1 MTGVCVSPCL
11 RFGSACRRFLTLFL
25 LPALLAS
32 CVPRASAPASAAA
45 FSFALIG
52 DAPYSRFEEPRVAQL
67 LDEINDDAGIRFV
80 LHAGDIKGSSEPCTD
95 ALLRSRLEQLHR
107 VQTALLLTP
116 GDNEWIDCHLAAAG
130 RFKPL
135 ERLATLR
142 RLAYPDPRR
151 SLGQRPLAV
160 QTQAD
165 QAGFAEFV
173 ENTRFAS
180 GDIVFMAIHVVGSS
194 NGLEPWRGIDRNDR
208 AAAPRADRMAE
219 FERRQAANLAWL
231 EQGFAA
237 AAAEQAAGVVI
248 LMQANMRF
256 ELPAADAR
264 RAGFNA
270 VIDRLHALARRFGKP
285 VLLVH
290 GDRHLYW
297 VDRPLADATPPAR
310 NLLRVQ
316 TFGSPLSGW
325 VKITADPGLI
335 GVFTVQPGQPTTAP

>member
-1 MTGVCVSPCL
+1 M
-11 RFGSACRRFLTLFL
+11 RSARRRFFSLFL
-25 LPALLAS
+25 LSALLAA

-52 DAPYSRFEEPRVAQL
+52 DTPYSRFEEPRAAQL
-67 LDEINDDAGIRFV
+67 LEEINADAAIRFV
-80 LHAGDIKGSSEPCTD
+80 LHAGDIKGSSEPCSD
-95 ALLRSRLEQLHR
+95 VLLRSRLEQLR
-107 VQTALLLTP
+107 SVRTALVLTP
-116 GDNEWIDCHLAAAG
+116 GDNEWTDCHLAAAG
-130 RFKPL
+130 RFNPL
-135 ERLATLR
+135 ERLAAFR

-160 QTQAD
+160 HSQAN
-165 QAGFAEFV
+165 QAGFAEFA

-180 GDIVFMAIHVVGSS
+180 DGIVFIAIHVVGSS
-194 NGLEPWRGIDRNDR
+194 NGLEPWRGFDPSDRV
-208 AAAPRADRMAE
+208 AAPRADRMAE
-219 FERRQAANLAWL
+219 FGHRQAANLAWL
-231 EQGFAA
+231 EQGFAFA
-237 AAAEQAAGVVI
+237 EAEQAAGVVI

-270 VIDRLHALARRFGKP
+270 VIDRLHALTRRFGKP
-285 VLLVH
+285 VLLAH
-290 GDRHLYW
+290 GDRHFYW

-325 VKITADPGLI
+325 VKITADPGLLE
-335 GVFTVQPGQPTTAP
+335 VFSIQPGQPASGP